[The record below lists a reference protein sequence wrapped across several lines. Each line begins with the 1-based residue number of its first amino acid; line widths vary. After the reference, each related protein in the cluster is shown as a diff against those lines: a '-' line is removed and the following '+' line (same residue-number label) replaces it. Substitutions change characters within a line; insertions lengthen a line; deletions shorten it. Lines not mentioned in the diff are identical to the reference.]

1 MKRIVFT
8 IFVLTLVMLFAV
20 VPVNAHAEEYSDEQT
35 ELNEEVDNI
44 LSDYDI
50 GYGMGDISGLTFGE
64 LAARVKD
71 SMAERLAAP
80 IKMLGTLLVVT
91 VFTALLRSTAEGFFS
106 QNSLSGIYNMICVM
120 TAVTVIT
127 PQLFTV
133 YERALSTIEIV
144 SGFLLVFVPVFAGI
158 AVVSGGFTTG
168 GIYNVMTLAAS
179 EAIVGV
185 SQQFLIP
192 VVSITTVLAVSGSVF
207 PNASL
212 DSIGRLMKKGIT
224 WSMTVIM
231 TLFTGFV
238 TLKCSIAGKMDGVTT
253 KAAKYVISG
262 FIPIVGGAVSDAY
275 ATVRSSFDVIC
286 CTAGAAGVIAIILL
300 MLPPILEIL
309 VFRGVLWIG
318 TAAAEVLSADPIA
331 KLMKGIDSG
340 LAIAQSVL
348 ICYLLMFV
356 LCTAILMQSIS

>member
-8 IFVLTLVMLFAV
+8 TFIMTFLIFFAV
-20 VPVNAHAEEYSDEQT
+20 VPLNAYAEEYSDEQM
-35 ELNEEVDNI
+35 ELNEQVDDI

-50 GYGMGDISGLTFGE
+50 GYGIGDISGLTFGE
-64 LAARVKD
+64 LAARIKD
-71 SMAERLAAP
+71 SMAERLSAP
-80 IKMLGTLLVVT
+80 LKMLGTLLVVT
-91 VFTALLRSTAEGFFS
+91 VFTALLKSTAEGFFP
-106 QNSLSGIYNMICVM
+106 QNSTAGIYNMVCVM

-133 YERALSTIEIV
+133 YERALSIIEVV
-144 SGFLLVFVPVFAGI
+144 SGFMLVFVPVFAGI
-158 AVVSGGFTTG
+158 AVASGGFTTG

-179 EAIVGV
+179 EIIVEL
-185 SQQFLIP
+185 SQRFLIP
-192 VVSITTVLAVSGSVF
+192 VVSIATVLAVSGSVF

-212 DSIGRLMKKGIT
+212 DSIGRLLKKGIT
-224 WSMTVIM
+224 WCMTVIM

-238 TLKCSIAGKMDGVTT
+238 TLKCTLAGKMDGVTT

-275 ATVRSSFDVIC
+275 ATVRSSFDVIR
-286 CTAGAAGVIAIILL
+286 CTAGAAGVVAIILL

-309 VFRGVLWIG
+309 VFRGVMWIG
-318 TAAAEVLSADPIA
+318 TAAAEVLSAEPLA

-348 ICYLLMFV
+348 VCYLLMFI
-356 LCTAILMQSIS
+356 LCTAILMQAIS